1 MSALPFRAVL
11 RGAGAALPER
21 IVTNDALSER
31 VDTSDAWIRER
42 TGIAER
48 RIARDGERTSHLAV
62 RAARA
67 AMDDAG
73 ADADS
78 VDLIV
83 LATATPD
90 LTFPATAAFVQAEL
104 GVTNGAAFDVH
115 AVCTGF
121 VYALSTA
128 NAFLAIG
135 QHRRALV
142 IGAETFSRIVDW
154 EDRTT
159 CVLFGDGA
167 GAWLLDAVPTHEAG
181 ARGVL
186 ASDLRC
192 DGRYTDLLYVDGGPS
207 ATQTTGHLRMQ
218 GNKVFK
224 EAVGRIA
231 NAMVRASEAAD
242 VPLSAVDWFVP
253 HQANQRI
260 IGGVVRKLG
269 LDESRVVST
278 IARHGNTSAASI
290 PLAYDEA
297 RRDGRIR
304 DGDLVMIEGMGGGLT
319 WGAALIRL

>member
-1 MSALPFRAVL
+1 MRRAVVLGSGSALPD
-11 RGAGAALPER
+11 R
-21 IVTNDALSER
+21 IVTNEELSQR
-31 VDTSDAWIRER
+31 VETSDAWIRER
-42 TGIAER
+42 TGISER
-48 RIARDGERTSHLAV
+48 RVAAEGELTSDLAA

-67 AMDDAG
+67 ALK
-73 ADADS
+73 DADLTPEDI
-78 VDLIV
+78 DLVIV
-83 LATATPD
+83 ATATPD
-90 LTFPATAAFVQAEL
+90 LTFPSTAAFVQAKL
-104 GVTNGAAFDVH
+104 GIKKGAAFDVA

-128 NAFLAIG
+128 NAFLSTG
-135 QHRRALV
+135 QHNRALV

-154 EDRTT
+154 EDRGT

-167 GAWLLDAVPTHEAG
+167 GAFVLEAQDTEERGLLGSV
-181 ARGVL
+181 
-186 ASDLRC
+186 LRC
-192 DGRYTDLLYVDGGPS
+192 DGSMTSLLYVDGGPS
-207 ATQTTGHLRMQ
+207 ATGTTGHLRME

-231 NAMVRASEAAD
+231 SAMVEASEAAG
-242 VPLSAVDWFVP
+242 VGLSEIDWFVP

-260 IGGVVRKLG
+260 IAGVVKKLE
-269 LDESRVVST
+269 LDPAHVVST

-319 WGAALIRL
+319 WGAALFRA